1 MKNAALRIAAL
12 TLAVTLSA
20 CGQDASPT
28 GDEPTVATTSEAAMD
43 KMAMPAES
51 RMAKGTG
58 TVTAVD
64 AAAGTITLDHGAMP
78 EVEWPAMT
86 MAFSAKS
93 ELLTDIKVGDNVN
106 FDVSI
111 TGNAG
116 EITSIRRE

>member
-93 ELLTDIKVGDNVN
+93 ALLTDIKVGDKVN
-106 FDVSI
+106 FDASI

>member
-1 MKNAALRIAAL
+1 LKNAALRIAAL
-12 TLAVTLSA
+12 AMAATLSA

-28 GDEPTVATTSEAAMD
+28 GDEPTVATTSEAATD
-43 KMAMPAES
+43 KMAMPAET